1 MVKVSNQSHELL
13 IDSFKPM
20 KIPYGHIFKETEFY
34 SELPNKTKLILQKLF
49 FLHIYIHLMVD
60 EIERVEIQPEANEGT
75 ALADAHGA
83 VGKTKLVRLHL
94 AFIEFI
100 IKSYVITESKC
111 F

>member
-1 MVKVSNQSHELL
+1 MSNQSHELL

-60 EIERVEIQPEANEGT
+60 EIERVEIQPEENEGT

>member
-34 SELPNKTKLILQKLF
+34 SELPNKTKLILQKPF

-60 EIERVEIQPEANEGT
+60 EIERVEIQPEANEGA

>member
-1 MVKVSNQSHELL
+1 
-13 IDSFKPM
+13 
-20 KIPYGHIFKETEFY
+20 
-34 SELPNKTKLILQKLF
+34 
-49 FLHIYIHLMVD
+49 MVD
-60 EIERVEIQPEANEGT
+60 EIERVEIQPEANEGA

-100 IKSYVITESKC
+100 IKSYVITEYKC